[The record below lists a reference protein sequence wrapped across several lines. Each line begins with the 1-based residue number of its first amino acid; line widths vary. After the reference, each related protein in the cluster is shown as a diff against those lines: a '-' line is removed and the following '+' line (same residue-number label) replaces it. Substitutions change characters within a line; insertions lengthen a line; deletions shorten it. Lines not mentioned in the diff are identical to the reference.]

1 MGRSWRTPQMEVNV
15 RAREVENIKKQNKRK
30 LGTPNHLSRAHRHSQ
45 RLKWLSQNL
54 YESMLG
60 PLHIFYS
67 CIACCTCWLQTV
79 GVGIVFDSFT
89 YMWDHF
95 LTTGLPPPAL
105 MWGRVCAYS
114 LLYLVMPCLVNIPRR
129 PAPFWRETELGWMGE
144 GEVAQSWKEWLA
156 FIAWEKNSIFN
167 FKK

>member
-1 MGRSWRTPQMEVNV
+1 MEVNV

-60 PLHIFYS
+60 PLHIFFS
-67 CIACCTCWLQTV
+67 CIACCTCGLQTV

-89 YMWDHF
+89 YMWDRF

-114 LLYLVMPCLVNIPRR
+114 LIVSCYAMFDITGIP
-129 PAPFWRETELGWMGE
+129 ALFSRETEDQWIWVRGKMGE
-144 GEVAQSWKEWLA
+144 ELKEWGEGKLHYMGC
-156 FIAWEKNSIFN
+156 IIWKKNQ
-167 FKK
+167 